1 MQVWWPAY
9 IGIGSNLAEPRSQ
22 VLRAMDRV
30 GDIGRVSF
38 LLRSRLYGS
47 HPLGPADQPD
57 FVNAAVGV
65 LTQLEPRKLLDELRA
80 IERAFGRPDERTKW
94 GPRVLDL
101 DLLVYA
107 RVRCDDPDLKLP
119 HPGIAERNFVLYP
132 LADIAPDL
140 EVPGVGRVANLRQ
153 RVSAEGIWLLDGQ
166 AAKAPASPSTS
177 PSVSSPVSPRAIGSA
192 RPVRSRAP

>member
-30 GDIGRVSF
+30 GDIARVS
-38 LLRSRLYGS
+38 LVLRSRLYGS

-57 FVNAAVGV
+57 FVNAAAGV
-65 LTQLEPRKLLDELRA
+65 LTQLEPRKLLEELRA

-107 RVRCDDPDLKLP
+107 RARCDDRDLQLP

-140 EVPGVGRVANLRQ
+140 EVPGLGRVANLRQ
-153 RVSAEGIWLLDGQ
+153 HVSAEGIWPLDGP
-166 AAKAPASPSTS
+166 AANAPA
-177 PSVSSPVSPRAIGSA
+177 SPRAIGSA